1 MLEVNINETDW
12 EDLEDLRQYETNS
25 YSYEQAIDAYNE
37 SKEGES

>member
-12 EDLEDLRQYETNS
+12 EDLEDLRQYESNS

-37 SKEGES
+37 SKEEES

>member
-1 MLEVNINETDW
+1 MLEVTINETDW

-37 SKEGES
+37 SKEEES